1 MQGYIW
7 AREALAVQPIT
18 QGYKDLETD
27 GSQGDRYRGK
37 WSNTTP
43 LHFKTFDLLV
53 KKNDAKICQ
62 LTTCL
67 RVQYS
72 QVMGIWHR
80 VGIIVALSELNDQSG
95 IAWRKTEFVT
105 LWSNMMSRTKTSS
118 IPIMLGLH
126 AWMTWRQRSLMA
138 RVNTGRWRVTK
149 SWKLADGVWMDTWK
163 ASSSINTSYA
173 LTGSLQS

>member
-7 AREALAVQPIT
+7 AGEAQAVVQPIT

-27 GSQGDRYRGK
+27 GSQGDRYQIEMIK
-37 WSNTTP
+37 HYCA

-80 VGIIVALSELNDQSG
+80 VGIIVALSE
-95 IAWRKTEFVT
+95 TE
-105 LWSNMMSRTKTSS
+105 
-118 IPIMLGLH
+118 
-126 AWMTWRQRSLMA
+126 
-138 RVNTGRWRVTK
+138 
-149 SWKLADGVWMDTWK
+149 
-163 ASSSINTSYA
+163 
-173 LTGSLQS
+173 